1 MPVIDIKIYNYQL
14 IFACMKKII
23 YLQRPQ
29 YLLAYAATFS
39 LISYNNCQAMAA
51 EKLSLLT
58 AKKETI
64 VNTSSIKIHQISIQ
78 NDIKQKILSQVNQ
91 EPSPP
96 PQPLSPETTSPPW
109 ERDRLDLTSEDD
121 IDVEIKTVKV
131 QGDTILTQAEVDAIV
146 KPLEGKTVTLAELRL
161 AVDDITQIYLERGY
175 ITSRAVLEEASL
187 DRGRIQIRIIEGT
200 VKQIKVKGTDRL
212 AGYVRDRINLAVGR
226 PLNTAKLEDQLRLL
240 RLNPLFENV
249 EASISAG
256 DNPEVGTSVV
266 EVRVTAS
273 DRFNA
278 KVSIDNYSP
287 PSVGAERLGLQAEYR
302 SLIKGGDKIAARFYP
317 RFRALTDTFDFGV
330 DYQFPLNAR
339 NGTLTAAFNINRNEV
354 IDPIG
359 EEFEDVDIEG
369 ESERFSLSFRQPI
382 IRNPRQELAL
392 SLGFD
397 YQDGQTFLIQEGFP
411 FGEGADENGETTT
424 SVIRFG
430 QEYIRRQVSGAWAGR
445 SQFNF
450 GINALGATE
459 NEEPVPDGQFISW
472 LGQLQRVQ
480 VINPDN
486 FLVIQADIQ
495 LTPDGLLP
503 SQQFV
508 IGGGQSVRGY
518 RQNVRSGD
526 NGIILSVEDRWAIF
540 KSKAGRAVF
549 TFTPFANLGTVWNQG
564 DNPNELPDETFIAA
578 IGVGFIWQPLDG
590 LNVQFNYAPPL
601 ISLEDKG
608 DNIQDDGL
616 HFSVDYEFSF

>member
-1 MPVIDIKIYNYQL
+1 MKQL
-14 IFACMKKII
+14 IR
-23 YLQRPQ
+23 LQKFQ
-29 YLLAYAATFS
+29 YLVVYVATFG
-39 LISYNNCQAMAA
+39 LISYGNCQLNAAAA
-51 EKLSLLT
+51 ETLLA

-64 VNTSSIKIHQISIQ
+64 VNS
-78 NDIKQKILSQVNQ
+78 NDININQKDIQDKFKHELLSQVNQ
-91 EPSPP
+91 ESTPP
-96 PQPLSPETTSPPW
+96 PQPLPPGTTTPSW

-121 IDVEIKTVKV
+121 IDVAIKTVRV

-146 KPLEGKTVTLAELRL
+146 KPLEGKTITLAELRL
-161 AVDDITQIYLERGY
+161 AIDDITQIYLERGY
-175 ITSRAVLEEASL
+175 ITSRAVLDEASL
-187 DRGRIQIRIIEGT
+187 DRGNIQIRIIEGT
-200 VKQIKVKGTDRL
+200 VKQIKVKGTERL
-212 AGYVRDRINLAVGR
+212 AGYVRNRVNLAVGR

-240 RLNPLFENV
+240 RLDPLFENV

-266 EVRVTAS
+266 EVRVTES

-278 KVSIDNYSP
+278 KVSVDNYSP

-330 DYQFPLNAR
+330 DYQFPINAR
-339 NGTLTAAFNINRNEV
+339 NGTLTAGFNLNRNEV

-369 ESERFSLSFRQPI
+369 ESERLSLSFRQPI

-397 YQDGQTFLIQEGFP
+397 YQDGQTFLTQEGFP

-459 NEEPVPDGQFISW
+459 NEDPVPDGQFISW

-480 VINPDN
+480 VLNPDN

-495 LTPDGLLP
+495 LTADGLLP

-526 NGIILSVEDRWAIF
+526 NGVILSVEDRWAIF

-590 LNVQFNYAPPL
+590 LNVQLNYAPPL

-608 DNIQDDGL
+608 DDIQDDGL
-616 HFSVDYEFSF
+616 HFSLDYELSF